1 MDEGTGLEA
10 IRTARSR
17 GESGPEGREGRPGA
31 VASPLVYR
39 TGDVVQILG
48 ISRRQLQY
56 WAQTDLIVPSEKTPG
71 GHHRYTF
78 EDLVALKATKRLIDA
93 GVSVQR
99 IRSSIQA
106 LRRMLPRV
114 ERPLSELT
122 LVATGDVV
130 LVFHEG
136 SAFEAVTGQEWVFQ
150 VAQFEREI
158 AAWRRRHASPDGVS
172 AGAGAG
178 LAGGRDAGAAG
189 SAVAE
194 PAARPVPTSEGG
206 TA

>member
-1 MDEGTGLEA
+1 MGSASTDE
-10 IRTARSR
+10 RR
-17 GESGPEGREGRPGA
+17 RPGRGS
-31 VASPLVYR
+31 VTQDLYR
-39 TGDVVQILG
+39 TKEVVQILA

-56 WAQTDLIVPSEKTPG
+56 WAQTDLVIPSIKTVG

-78 EDLVALKATKRLIDA
+78 EDLVALKATKRLIDS

-106 LRRMLPRV
+106 LRRMLPTV

-136 SAFEAVTGQEWVFQ
+136 SVFEAVTGQEWVFE
-150 VAQFEREI
+150 VAQFERELEI
-158 AAWRRRHASPDGVS
+158 WRSLRMAQPAQRARKDDRKAATVS
-172 AGAGAG
+172 
-178 LAGGRDAGAAG
+178 
-189 SAVAE
+189 SAQ
-194 PAARPVPTSEGG
+194 R
-206 TA
+206 

>member
-1 MDEGTGLEA
+1 MESTQTGRGGTDLDP
-10 IRTARSR
+10 ARPTR
-17 GESGPEGREGRPGA
+17 RRRRAGA
-31 VASPLVYR
+31 TRFYR
-39 TGDVVQILG
+39 TRDVVQILD

-56 WAQTDLIVPSEKTPG
+56 WAQTDLVTPSEKTPG

-106 LRRMLPRV
+106 LRRMLPRI

-136 SAFEAVTGQEWVFQ
+136 SAFEAVSGQEWVFE
-150 VAQFEREI
+150 VAQFEREL
-158 AAWRRRHASPDGVS
+158 AAWR
-172 AGAGAG
+172 GA
-178 LAGGRDAGAAG
+178 DGAAG
-189 SAVAE
+189 TTPPEV
-194 PAARPVPTSEGG
+194 SE